1 LLPSA
6 SCSESYAIPKE
17 VSGRTLRALAAIAFS
32 HLRIFGNRLA
42 AAKVETNDGERIE
55 LRKIQPP
62 LIVFCSFGDDITLY
76 WIFDLY
82 DSASRS

>member
-1 LLPSA
+1 MGGEQS
-6 SCSESYAIPKE
+6 IG
-17 VSGRTLRALAAIAFS
+17 VGRPRLGRSLHAFS